1 VLWGSF
7 YGCALGSSCTVIS
20 SLFPF
25 SIKLLITYKKKKNVN
40 CTFKLPST
48 SLSRI
53 LTLGLISMPQSP
65 QYSNPFQSLITEE
78 ETRIQVP

>member
-7 YGCALGSSCTVIS
+7 YGCALGSSCTVRS

-25 SIKLLITYKKKKNVN
+25 SIKLLITYKKKVN

-65 QYSNPFQSLITEE
+65 QYSTNPFQSLITEE
-78 ETRIQVP
+78 ETRIPVP